1 MGGGLEDG
9 AEGSLTQKVKYIL
22 GRRAGIKGRRAGI
35 KKSSKYQGG
44 GLESKSQVNI
54 REEGWNQGRRAGIQG
69 GGLESKSQV
78 NIRAEG
84 WNQERRAGIKKSSK

>member
-1 MGGGLEDG
+1 MMGGGLEDG

-22 GRRAGIKGRRAGI
+22 GRRAGIKGRRAEN
-35 KKSSKYQGG
+35 K
-44 GLESKSQVNI
+44 
-54 REEGWNQGRRAGIQG
+54 G

-84 WNQERRAGIKKSSK
+84 WNQGRRAGIKG